1 MQFLSS
7 RPNTP
12 MPFVPRHGK
21 TLSQGFALDNGKENG
36 HLAIPKPTS
45 TVQSGPD
52 AVSVLEVK
60 ANGVTKEE

>member
-1 MQFLSS
+1 
-7 RPNTP
+7 

-21 TLSQGFALDNGKENG
+21 TLSQAAADFDSRKENG
-36 HLAIPKPTS
+36 QLAIPKPTS

-60 ANGVTKEE
+60 ANGASGLDDANGTKGA